1 MSNTAKTLLSL
12 LSENEKLGF
21 QYHLKKRNKRPDARN
36 IQLFK
41 DLQKDQGYKLQE
53 EIGLNAYNV
62 LNKRLTDRLIDYTAG
77 CILAKENTS
86 EVEIMKLII
95 LSRKLFSFKAYKAA
109 FKLLQLAKKKAS
121 KIQHYHLLNEIYH
134 SLIEH
139 SYHEYAPDQNEV
151 ISEFQL
157 NKKAF
162 ENQSNLNMA
171 YAVIRKEFHD
181 HERQAAPFNL
191 STIIEDNFKKFNIQ
205 TDVGYN
211 FKSLYQ
217 IAEMTDISGALRKNY
232 FGVDLFFEQQIK
244 KIKGGPLDNEDQL
257 IYHIDLVYLIAHI
270 YFRKKDFDQSLAHLD
285 NMMVQMTRFNKRYY
299 TTRIA
304 KHQTLFALN
313 HNFKGNYE
321 VAETA
326 LDILS
331 TPIKGE
337 ISRELLQAEL
347 ARIMI
352 HIQQE
357 ELLQAKKALGAL
369 KRSDSWYMDNIGTE
383 WLLNKKFIE
392 ILLHI
397 ELGNTG
403 LVDSRVNSLMRKKE
417 AFFKGS
423 TAQGLVFLKLIKTYH
438 QNPQLVTSSEFMAKV
453 EKAFEWKP
461 TEEEDLFL
469 ISFYAWLK
477 SKMTKQPLYETTLNL
492 VGTLQSN

>member
-1 MSNTAKTLLSL
+1 MSNTVKTLLSL

-21 QYHLKKRNKRPDARN
+21 QYHLKKRNKRLDARN

-77 CILAKENTS
+77 CILEKENTT

-95 LSRKLFSFKAYKAA
+95 LGRKLFSFKQYKTA
-109 FKLLQLAKKKAS
+109 FKLLNLAKKKAI

-134 SLIEH
+134 TLIEH
-139 SYHEYAPDQNEV
+139 SYHEYAPDQDEV
-151 ISEFQL
+151 IAQFQI

-171 YAVIRKEFHD
+171 YAVIRKQFHSY
-181 HERQAAPFNL
+181 ERQATPFNL
-191 STIIEDNFKKFNIQ
+191 STIIEANFIKFGVQ
-205 TDVGYN
+205 KDVGYN

-244 KIKGGPLDNEDQL
+244 KIKAGPLDNEDQL

-270 YFRKKDFDQSLAHLD
+270 YFRKMDFKQSLVHLES
-285 NMMVQMTRFNKRYY
+285 MKVQMTRFNKRYY
-299 TTRIA
+299 NIRIA
-304 KHQTLFALN
+304 KHQTLYALN
-313 HNFKGNYE
+313 HNFKGDYPL
-321 VAETA
+321 AETA
-326 LDILS
+326 LDTILVP
-331 TPIKGE
+331 TKGE
-337 ISRELLQAEL
+337 ISREHLQAKL
-347 ARIMI
+347 ARTMI
-352 HIQQE
+352 HMQQE
-357 ELLQAKKALGAL
+357 ELFLAKRLLGEL
-369 KRSDSWYMDNIGTE
+369 KRSDSWYTDNIGME

-397 ELGNTG
+397 ELGNTSF
-403 LVDSRVNSLMRKKE
+403 VDSRINSLIRKKE
-417 AFFKGS
+417 FFFKGA
-423 TAQGLVFLKLIKTYH
+423 TVQGLTFLKLIKTYH
-438 QNPQLVTSSEFMAKV
+438 QNPQLATSKEFIAKV

-477 SKMTKQPLYETTLNL
+477 SKMTKLPLYETTLSL
-492 VGTLQSN
+492 VGTMT